1 MCQVLKAALEADG
14 HQVSMAF
21 DGQSALQECA
31 HQQFDVVVCDLK
43 MPGIDGL
50 AVLKELKARQPEVE
64 VILMTAYAT
73 AQTAVEAMKQGAYDY
88 LIKPFETDELRLK
101 VRHIVEK
108 RQLVEENVAL
118 RQELRRSFEL
128 ANVVGR
134 SEGMEK
140 VYRMVQK
147 VAPTDATVFL
157 RGESGT
163 GKELIARAIH
173 ELSPRAGKP
182 FLAVSCG
189 ALPESL
195 LESELFGYEKGAFT
209 GAERRKAGLFEV
221 AGDGTLFLDEIGDIS
236 PATQVKLLRVL
247 QTREMVPL
255 GGIRAISV
263 KARVI
268 AATNRNLEEALR
280 AGTFR
285 EDLYYRLNV
294 FPIVI
299 PPLRERRDDIPD
311 LVNHFLKK
319 HGGPKAAI
327 EPEALAALMRY
338 NWPGNVRELENIVE
352 RAIIMAGGGVI
363 TRADLPAHVLYSAQ
377 GPFPTEVPHEGLRLE
392 EVERSLIVKALDK
405 AGGNK
410 TEAARLLGVT
420 RRRLYSMM
428 ERLGLARPDAASAR
442 PAERA
447 GQGPADDRSGGG

>member
-1 MCQVLKAALEADG
+1 MRRGRVLVVDNEQRMCQVLKAALEADG
-14 HQVSMAF
+14 HHVSMAF
-21 DGQSALQECA
+21 DGQSALRECA
-31 HQQFDVVVCDLK
+31 QEQYDVVVCDLK
-43 MPGIDGL
+43 MPGMDGL
-50 AVLKELKARQPEVE
+50 SVLKELKARQPQVE

-108 RQLVEENVAL
+108 RALQEENVAL
-118 RQELRRSFEL
+118 RQELRRTFEL

-147 VAPTDATVFL
+147 VAPTDATVLL

-173 ELSPRAGKP
+173 ELSPRADKP
-182 FLAVSCG
+182 FLAVNCG

-209 GAERRKAGLFEV
+209 GADRRKAGLFEV
-221 AGDGTLFLDEIGDIS
+221 AGEGTLFLDEIGDVS
-236 PATQVKLLRVL
+236 LATQVKLLRVL
-247 QTREMVPL
+247 QTHEMVPL
-255 GGIRAISV
+255 GATRAVPV
-263 KARVI
+263 KARII

-280 AGTFR
+280 VGTFR
-285 EDLYYRLNV
+285 EDLYYRINV
-294 FPIVI
+294 FPIVL
-299 PPLRERRDDIPD
+299 PPLRERRDDIPE

-319 HGGPKAAI
+319 HGGAKAAI
-327 EPEALAALMRY
+327 EPDALAALMKY
-338 NWPGNVRELENIVE
+338 NWPGNVRELENVVE
-352 RAIIMAGGGVI
+352 RALIMAGGGVI
-363 TRADLPAHVLYSAQ
+363 TRADLPAHVVYNAQ
-377 GPFPTEVPHEGLRLE
+377 SPQPIEIPEEGLRIE
-392 EVERSLIVKALDK
+392 EVERSLILKALDR

-428 ERLGLARPDAASAR
+428 ERLGLRP
-442 PAERA
+442 P
-447 GQGPADDRSGGG
+447 